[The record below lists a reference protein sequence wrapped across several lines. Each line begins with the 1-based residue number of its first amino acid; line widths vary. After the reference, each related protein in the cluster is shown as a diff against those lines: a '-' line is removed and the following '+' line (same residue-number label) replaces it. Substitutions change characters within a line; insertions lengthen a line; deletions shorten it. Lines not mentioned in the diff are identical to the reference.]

1 MPTPTLKPAEVSALE
16 AYRDW
21 LCPARVL
28 DLPVLTGRVSQ
39 GSRNTSYELTAATP
53 EGPARFVLR
62 CRRPEQTPLG
72 NSFAQEITALELA
85 CAADLA
91 PGLVWHDLST
101 EVMVME
107 FACAMDSASV
117 EPLAALAAAIH
128 TLPADLPTMDLL
140 QRLEYYC
147 ASAARQGV
155 SADLLIPS
163 DDSGVCKVID
173 CLANGPQTFCHNDLT
188 SGNVRS
194 MRGGLVAIDWEYAAL
209 GSPYFDI
216 AALCADRPALNA
228 DAFAAEVFGDALCS
242 RLWQLAR
249 HVYAV
254 MNWNWHWA
262 SGLTPEPAV
271 DPKQLAAKR
280 DQLLCNL
287 AKVH

>member
-1 MPTPTLKPAEVSALE
+1 MPTPPLKPAELAALQ

-21 LCPARVL
+21 LCPVRVL

-39 GSRNTSYELTAATP
+39 GSRNTSYDLTAATP

-62 CRRPEQTPLG
+62 CRRPGQTPLG
-72 NSFAQEITALELA
+72 NLFGQEITALGLA
-85 CAADLA
+85 CAAGLA
-91 PGLVWHDLST
+91 PRLVWYDLST

-107 FACAMDSASV
+107 FACATDSASA
-117 EPLAALAAAIH
+117 EPLAALAGAIH
-128 TLPADLPTMDLL
+128 TLSADLPTMDLL
-140 QRLEYYC
+140 QRLEHYR
-147 ASAARQGV
+147 ASAALHGV

-163 DDSGVCKVID
+163 DDSGLCKAVD
-173 CLANGPQTFCHNDLT
+173 DLAHGPQTFCHNDLT

-194 MRGGLVAIDWEYAAL
+194 MRGALVAIDWEYAAI

-249 HVYAV
+249 QVYGV
-254 MNWNWHWA
+254 MDWNWHWA
-262 SGLTPEPAV
+262 SGLTPEPAA
-271 DPKQLAAKR
+271 DPRQLAAKR
-280 DQLLCNL
+280 DELLCNL
-287 AKVH
+287 AKLH

>member
-1 MPTPTLKPAEVSALE
+1 MPTPTLKPAELAALE
-16 AYRDW
+16 AYRNW
-21 LCPARVL
+21 LCPAQVL

-39 GSRNTSYELTAATP
+39 GSRNTGYELTAATP

-72 NSFAQEITALELA
+72 NSFDQEITALRLA
-85 CAADLA
+85 GAAGLA
-91 PGLVWHDLST
+91 PGLVWYDLST

-107 FACAMDSASV
+107 FACAANCTSAA
-117 EPLAALAAAIH
+117 PLAALAAAIH
-128 TLPADLPTMDLL
+128 SLSADLPTMDLL
-140 QRLEYYC
+140 QRLEYYR
-147 ASAARQGV
+147 ASAAEQGV

-163 DDSGVCKVID
+163 DDWGVCKVID
-173 CLANGPQTFCHNDLT
+173 SLASGPQAFCHNDLT
-188 SGNVRS
+188 AGNIRS
-194 MRGGLVAIDWEYAAL
+194 IRGGLVAIDWEYAAL

-228 DAFAAEVFGDALCS
+228 DVVAAEVFGDALCS

-249 HVYAV
+249 LVYGV
-254 MNWNWHWA
+254 MDWNWHWA
-262 SGLTPEPAV
+262 SGLTPEPAA

-287 AKVH
+287 TSLH

>member
-1 MPTPTLKPAEVSALE
+1 MPTPTLKPAELAALE
-16 AYRDW
+16 AYRNW
-21 LCPARVL
+21 LCPAQVL

-39 GSRNTSYELTAATP
+39 GSRNTGYELTAATP

-72 NSFAQEITALELA
+72 NSFDQEITALGLA
-85 CAADLA
+85 GAAGLA
-91 PGLVWHDLST
+91 PGLVWYDLST

-107 FACAMDSASV
+107 FACAANSTSAA
-117 EPLAALAAAIH
+117 PLAALAAAIH
-128 TLPADLPTMDLL
+128 SLSADLPTMDLL
-140 QRLEYYC
+140 QRLEYYR
-147 ASAARQGV
+147 ASAAEQGV

-163 DDSGVCKVID
+163 DDWGVCKVID
-173 CLANGPQTFCHNDLT
+173 SLASGPQAFCHNDLT
-188 SGNVRS
+188 AGNIRS
-194 MRGGLVAIDWEYAAL
+194 IRGGLVAIDWEYAAL

-228 DAFAAEVFGDALCS
+228 DVVAAEVFGDALCS

-249 HVYAV
+249 LVYGV
-254 MNWNWHWA
+254 MDWNWHWA
-262 SGLTPEPAV
+262 SGLTPEPAA

-287 AKVH
+287 TSLH